1 MITAILREC
10 ARVLKP
16 SGYFE
21 ITAVDPVM
29 NNMGPRTRKWVM
41 EHIVPS
47 NNTKPSKMILA
58 ALEQLSGK
66 QSKEALFEEVKECWV
81 WMPTTSIGD
90 ELSTVTS
97 MVGRHLY
104 NDLFA
109 PAGEEYDGQHRVEVA
124 HGVSVKR
131 ECKLWKDEKVIEE
144 CQNENTAFRWLKC
157 YARKI

>member
-1 MITAILREC
+1 MLIAILREC

-29 NNMGPRTRKWVM
+29 SNMGPRTRAWIIDHVAPVNNMK
-41 EHIVPS
+41 PS
-47 NNTKPSKMILA
+47 NMILA
-58 ALEQLSGK
+58 ALEQLSEK
-66 QSKEALFEEVKECWV
+66 SKEVLFKEVNRCWA

-104 NDLFA
+104 DELFA
-109 PAGEEYDGQHRVEVA
+109 PAEGDYDGGLGVEVA
-124 HGVSVKR
+124 HGLSGKR

-144 CQNENTAFRWLKC
+144 CQNGDTAFRWLKC
-157 YARKI
+157 YARKV

>member
-1 MITAILREC
+1 MLTAILREC

-29 NNMGPRTRKWVM
+29 SNMGPRTRAW
-41 EHIVPS
+41 IVENVAPVNNMKPS
-47 NNTKPSKMILA
+47 NMILA

-66 QSKEALFEEVKECWV
+66 SKEALFEEVNRCWA

-104 NDLFA
+104 DELFA
-109 PAGEEYDGQHRVEVA
+109 PAEGEYGGDHRVEVA
-124 HGVSVKR
+124 HGISGKK

-144 CQNENTAFRWLKC
+144 CQNGDTAFRWLKC
-157 YARKI
+157 YARKV